1 MNLLDKHPDTK
12 DFSLLRFM
20 TSAAR
25 PLKRDAKLTPLGA
38 FDMLQK
44 IHRKYQKQW
53 WAIWIVCADGWA
65 DVTPKTPLNSA
76 IHQIEQH
83 GGAVGI
89 VGLAVIA
96 RKFTFLKKPL
106 RMEDPAKPGKVSELL
121 DVSGNAAA
129 DRFLEITEAY
139 VRAMKQAEGQ

>member
-1 MNLLDKHPDTK
+1 MSLLDPHPSPADY
-12 DFSLLRFM
+12 SLLRFM

-38 FDMLQK
+38 FDTLQK
-44 IHRKYQKQW
+44 IHKKYEKSW
-53 WAIWIVCADGWA
+53 WSIWIVCANGYSG
-65 DVTPKTPLNSA
+65 VTPATPLNDA
-76 IHQIEQH
+76 IHQIEQN

-106 RMEDPAKPGKVSELL
+106 KVGAKVAQIL
-121 DVSGNAAA
+121 DASGNKAA
-129 DRFLEITEAY
+129 DRFLEITEAFI
-139 VRAMKQAEGQ
+139 AAKKEGSL